1 MYSLMEVVKEISV
14 EVPDLPERLKAAR
27 VKDGRR
33 VQLLATLSEIS
44 TGYWYKLENGESQ
57 KVSKDIIDRIQQV
70 LGVDFGVT
78 FDG

>member
-1 MYSLMEVVKEISV
+1 MYSLMEVIKEVSV
-14 EVPDLPERLKAAR
+14 EAPDLPQQLKAAR
-27 VKDGRR
+27 LKDGRR

-57 KVSKDIIDRIQQV
+57 KVSKDIVDRIQQV
-70 LGVDFGVT
+70 LGIDFGVK